1 MLYPIPFK
9 ASIVLLDFIPH
20 TDPSPPIKALQGWPE
35 RNGTLLCSPCVMV
48 MALSTPGAIMGH
60 VQGEA
65 ES

>member
-35 RNGTLLCSPCVMV
+35 RNGML
-48 MALSTPGAIMGH
+48 ALSTQGAIMGH
-60 VQGEA
+60 IQGEA